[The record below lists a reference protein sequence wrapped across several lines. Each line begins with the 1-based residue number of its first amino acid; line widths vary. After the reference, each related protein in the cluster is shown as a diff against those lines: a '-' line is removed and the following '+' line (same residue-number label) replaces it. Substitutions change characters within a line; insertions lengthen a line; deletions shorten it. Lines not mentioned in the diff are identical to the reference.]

1 MSVYLIP
8 ITAAMLIFPFLA
20 ALFTIPYIIVQYRR
34 YGSIL
39 FFRVLIIYSFIFYL
53 LCAYFLVSLPLPPI
67 EEVQHYTKPIMQ
79 LIPFKSLM
87 EFTTSTSLV
96 WNDPATYLTAFNE
109 PSLYLI
115 IFNVL
120 LTVPFGVYLR
130 YYFQYSW
137 KKTLLGS
144 FMLSLSFECLQLSAL
159 FGIYPRPYR
168 LFDVDDLITNS
179 FGGMCG
185 YVLTPIFVHFLPT
198 RSKLDEEAFQ
208 KGQQVTSMR
217 RVVAFFSDVLF
228 ILIASFLLYYVCTK
242 YFTITTFL
250 QTLLVFYGCLVC
262 SVTLLLFILPI
273 FTKGWTFGKALV
285 KIKLVNEEDERPK
298 WYQYFLHFFPLY
310 LFILPIPLML
320 LMLFDIYF
328 SIPSTYQICILALAV
343 LLCAFYLV
351 SLKTGIHMLFHH
363 NKTAYFERLV
373 KLKNHS
379 MIQVTTKAAVQ
390 ETKIETANT
399 EEVAEENIEN
409 TL

>member
-39 FFRVLIIYSFIFYL
+39 FLRVLIIYSFIFYL

-96 WNDPATYLTAFNE
+96 WNDPATYLTAYNE

-217 RVVAFFSDVLF
+217 SRCLLQRCSIYPYCFFS
-228 ILIASFLLYYVCTK
+228 A
-242 YFTITTFL
+242 
-250 QTLLVFYGCLVC
+250 
-262 SVTLLLFILPI
+262 
-273 FTKGWTFGKALV
+273 
-285 KIKLVNEEDERPK
+285 
-298 WYQYFLHFFPLY
+298 
-310 LFILPIPLML
+310 
-320 LMLFDIYF
+320 
-328 SIPSTYQICILALAV
+328 
-343 LLCAFYLV
+343 LLCMYKILYDYNFPSNTPCFLWLSCVFCYPTIV
-351 SLKTGIHMLFHH
+351 YF
-363 NKTAYFERLV
+363 AYFYQRLD
-373 KLKNHS
+373 LR
-379 MIQVTTKAAVQ
+379 
-390 ETKIETANT
+390 
-399 EEVAEENIEN
+399 
-409 TL
+409 

>member
-1 MSVYLIP
+1 
-8 ITAAMLIFPFLA
+8 
-20 ALFTIPYIIVQYRR
+20 
-34 YGSIL
+34 
-39 FFRVLIIYSFIFYL
+39 
-53 LCAYFLVSLPLPPI
+53 
-67 EEVQHYTKPIMQ
+67 MQ

-217 RVVAFFSDVLF
+217 RVVAFFRDVLF
-228 ILIASFLLYYVCTK
+228 ILIASFLLYYV
-242 YFTITTFL
+242 
-250 QTLLVFYGCLVC
+250 
-262 SVTLLLFILPI
+262 
-273 FTKGWTFGKALV
+273 FTK
-285 KIKLVNEEDERPK
+285 
-298 WYQYFLHFFPLY
+298 
-310 LFILPIPLML
+310 
-320 LMLFDIYF
+320 
-328 SIPSTYQICILALAV
+328 
-343 LLCAFYLV
+343 
-351 SLKTGIHMLFHH
+351 
-363 NKTAYFERLV
+363 
-373 KLKNHS
+373 
-379 MIQVTTKAAVQ
+379 
-390 ETKIETANT
+390 
-399 EEVAEENIEN
+399 
-409 TL
+409 